1 MQRARR
7 YKKRNLSQKELVIM
21 AAALVA
27 AVAILVTGI
36 LLIINAVNTKNIT
49 VIFNNTVAES
59 RSTFKIKT
67 TEKYLSDALLDRGLI
82 VGGDH
87 ESGFII
93 EKADGVAVDH
103 SKYQCWAIHVNGNRG
118 EQDASKIEIKNKD
131 TIEIRLEYLQ

>member
-7 YKKRNLSQKELVIM
+7 YKKRKLSQKKLVIM

-103 SKYQCWAIHVNGNRG
+103 TKYQCWAIHVNGNRG

>member
-7 YKKRNLSQKELVIM
+7 YKKRKLSQKELVIM
-21 AAALVA
+21 AVALVA

-103 SKYQCWAIHVNGNRG
+103 TKYQCWAIHVNGNRG